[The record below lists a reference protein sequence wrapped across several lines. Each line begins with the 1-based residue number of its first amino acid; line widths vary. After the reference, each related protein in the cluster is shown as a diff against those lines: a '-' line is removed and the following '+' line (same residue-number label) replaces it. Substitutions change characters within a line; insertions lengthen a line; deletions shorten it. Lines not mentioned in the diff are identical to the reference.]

1 MSSNIASTLI
11 RLAGAAGMCLLPS
24 LAGAQGVLMERNIS
38 LALARD
44 IANVAM
50 DTCTAKGFRVS
61 ITVVDRNGMV
71 RLSYRGDGTNPHTV
85 ENSFRKAYTSRT
97 FRIPSGE
104 FVKRVKDNPT
114 IGQVHLA
121 NIIASAG
128 ALPIK
133 VGDDTIGAVGV
144 SGAPGGND
152 EPCAKAGIDK
162 VADRLK

>member
-24 LAGAQGVLMERNIS
+24 LAGAQGALMERNIS

-50 DTCTAKGFRVS
+50 DTCAAKGFRVS

-85 ENSFRKAYTSRT
+85 ENSFRKALHVAHVPYSLGRVRQASQGQSDHWPSASRQYHCLS
-97 FRIPSGE
+97 R
-104 FVKRVKDNPT
+104 R
-114 IGQVHLA
+114 A
-121 NIIASAG
+121 
-128 ALPIK
+128 
-133 VGDDTIGAVGV
+133 
-144 SGAPGGND
+144 
-152 EPCAKAGIDK
+152 
-162 VADRLK
+162 ADQGRRRHHRRGRCLRRARRQ